1 MTTTTETPAP
11 AAAPE
16 TGAAPAVAPPVQE
29 TSVAPPPPAPPRPAP
44 PPAAP
49 PSPAAP
55 ATPGA
60 PAPAGPGGPRPMQG
74 GPGGPRPMGGPG
86 GPRPFGGPGGPRTG
100 PGGPRPYGQRG
111 SRPGGRPR
119 GRYAPRRRVCSFCVE
134 HIQDIDYKDY
144 ERLRRFV
151 SDRAKIEPRRKSG
164 VCAKHQRAL
173 SNAIK
178 RARHLA
184 LLPFVPLPPLRSSIR
199 R

>member
-1 MTTTTETPAP
+1 MTTPAP
-11 AAAPE
+11 ATP
-16 TGAAPAVAPPVQE
+16 TAPAQ
-29 TSVAPPPPAPPRPAP
+29 PAQDRP
-44 PPAAP
+44 
-49 PSPAAP
+49 
-55 ATPGA
+55 A
-60 PAPAGPGGPRPMQG
+60 PAPAGQGPGPRPG
-74 GPGGPRPMGGPG
+74 GPGGYQQR
-86 GPRPFGGPGGPRTG
+86 GPRPAGGP
-100 PGGPRPYGQRG
+100 
-111 SRPGGRPR
+111 RPGGRPR

-134 HIQDIDYKDY
+134 HVKHIDYKDY

-184 LLPFVPLPPLRSSIR
+184 LLPFVPMQTMRSGIR